1 MVSLIHTVLLI
12 DQKWPRMMITF
23 PSTNRDYVSEI
34 CGSNEFIQYQKQ
46 PPEVF
51 YKKLFL
57 KIPQYLQEKPV
68 LESLF

>member
-1 MVSLIHTVLLI
+1 
-12 DQKWPRMMITF
+12 MITF

-57 KIPQYLQEKPV
+57 KIPQYLQEKSV